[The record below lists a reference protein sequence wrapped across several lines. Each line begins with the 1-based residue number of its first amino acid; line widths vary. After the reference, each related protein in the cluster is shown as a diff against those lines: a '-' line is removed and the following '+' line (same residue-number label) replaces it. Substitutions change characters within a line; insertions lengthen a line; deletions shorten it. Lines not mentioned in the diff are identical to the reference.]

1 MNRLTDEL
9 RQELQSQQGA
19 PVPLVD
25 DQTQRVY
32 YIITSEQFER
42 IRTLLVDEE
51 FSPRE
56 MYPLIA
62 KTAGDAGWNDPA
74 MDAYNH
80 DDGRQPKG

>member
-9 RQELQSQQGA
+9 RQELQAHRGV
-19 PVPLVD
+19 PVPVVD

-42 IRTLLVDEE
+42 VRTLFMDEE

-56 MYPLIA
+56 LYPLTG
-62 KTAGDAGWNDPA
+62 KTAGEAGWNDPA
-74 MDAYNH
+74 MDAYDH
-80 DDGRQPKG
+80 YDDHRAKV